1 MLNVLQAQL
10 YRLKKSK
17 LFWSLFIVCAVLPI
31 IGMILLTGLMS
42 VLAAAF
48 EGDSTAIIEAFKLEG
63 GELTMSAIGG
73 MANLG
78 SDAILFSII
87 CSSIFL
93 SGEFSGGAIRN
104 MVLANKSRTQIF
116 LSFLSVS
123 LIIGFSYFGV
133 EYVSTIASYGIVM
146 GFGGVPVAKAVSVCF
161 ASLFLGLIAI
171 ALMQSCVCLFLFSTR
186 KTGPTVAFPILLLI
200 FAPSLISTIVNIVVS
215 LKTTFGQ
222 SVSEALL
229 SWIPL
234 YNMEYYSQKLL
245 DTSGFDGGLVGKIAL
260 YNIPIAALL
269 ATFSWLA
276 ISKADLK

>member
-1 MLNVLQAQL
+1 MLNVLQTQL

-17 LFWSLFIVCAVLPI
+17 LFWGLFITCAVLPI
-31 IGMILLTGLMS
+31 VGMILLTGLMS
-42 VLAAAF
+42 IILAAF
-48 EGDSTAIIEAFKLEG
+48 EGDTSQLMAALKLEG
-63 GELTMSAIGG
+63 GDLTLSAIGG
-73 MANLG
+73 MANFG

-93 SGEFSGGAIRN
+93 SGEFSGGSIRN

-133 EYVSTIASYGIVM
+133 EYLTTIASYGIVI
-146 GFGGVPVAKAVSVCF
+146 GFGGVTVSKALSTCF
-161 ASLFLGLIAI
+161 ASLFLGLIGI
-171 ALMQSCVCLFLFSTR
+171 ALVQSCVCLFLFTTR
-186 KTGPTVAFPILLLI
+186 KTGPTVAFPILLMI
-200 FAPSLISTIVNIVVS
+200 FAPSIVATIVEVVVS
-215 LKTTFGQ
+215 LRAVVGQ
-222 SVSEALL
+222 SVSEIAL

-234 YNMEYYSQKLL
+234 YNMSMFDASRL
-245 DTSGFDGGLVGKIAL
+245 DGGLIGKIAL
-260 YNIPIAALL
+260 YNIPIAAIL